1 VTAPPLT
8 ASPATAASTALQPG
22 GRATVLRFGPYS
34 LRLRHRTFAAIVGSL
49 ALLVTIAIWSAATGS
64 TALGLERV
72 WAALI
77 GEGTKGDEFILW
89 ELRLP
94 RLATGLAVGA
104 CMGLS
109 GALFQTLTRNPL
121 GSPDILGL
129 TQGATTGALIA
140 IILTDANLQVTAG
153 FAAVGALATGL
164 LIWSLTRGGDPSGY
178 RLVLVGIGVAAIL
191 AGINGYL
198 LTRTS
203 IIDAF
208 RAVYW
213 LTGDLSGRSRE
224 QAETAAY
231 VFAAG
236 LIVVAMLSRNL
247 DSLRLGEAT
256 ATGLGVRVTGT
267 RVAAL
272 VVASVLTAGAVSVAG
287 PLAFVALAAPHVA
300 ARLTGSARSFLVSAI
315 VGALVVTAADML
327 AVAGVGERQLPTG
340 VVTGV
345 VGGVYLVWLLIAHRK
360 KGVMS

>member
-1 VTAPPLT
+1 V
-8 ASPATAASTALQPG
+8 
-22 GRATVLRFGPYS
+22 TVLRLGEYS
-34 LRLRHRTFAAIVGSL
+34 IRLRHRTIAAILGSL
-49 ALLVTIAIWSAATGS
+49 AVLIAVAMWSAATGS

-89 ELRLP
+89 TLRLP

-129 TQGATTGALIA
+129 TQGATSGALIA
-140 IILTDANLQVTAG
+140 IVLTDATLQLTAG
-153 FAAVGALATGL
+153 FAAIGALATGL
-164 LIWSLTRGGDPSGY
+164 VIWALTRGGDPSGY

-203 IIDAF
+203 IVDAF

-213 LTGDLSGRSRE
+213 LTGDLSGRDWD
-224 QAETAAY
+224 QAK
-231 VFAAG
+231 
-236 LIVVAMLSRNL
+236 VVALVLAGGVLVVAVLSRGL

-256 ATGLGVRVTGT
+256 ATGLGVHVTGT
-267 RVAAL
+267 RVIAL
-272 VVASVLTAGAVSVAG
+272 ITASVLTAGAVAVAG
-287 PLAFVALAAPHVA
+287 PLAFVALAAPHIA
-300 ARLTGSARSFLVSAI
+300 ARLTGSSRSFLCSAI
-315 VGALVVTAADML
+315 CGALIVTAADAV
-327 AVAGVGERQLPTG
+327 AVAGIGDRQLPTG

-345 VGGVYLVWLLIAHRK
+345 VGGLYLVWLLIAHRK

>member
-1 VTAPPLT
+1 M
-8 ASPATAASTALQPG
+8 TAASTPLQPG
-22 GRATVLRFGPYS
+22 GRATVVRLGTYS
-34 LRLRHRTFAAIVGSL
+34 IRLRHRTLAAILGSL
-49 ALLVTIAIWSAATGS
+49 AALVAIVMWSAATGS

-72 WAALI
+72 WSALTGDGI
-77 GEGTKGDEFILW
+77 KGDEFILW

-140 IILTDANLQVTAG
+140 IVLTDATLQLTAG

-164 LIWSLTRGGDPSGY
+164 VIWTLTRGGDPSGY
-178 RLVLVGIGVAAIL
+178 RLVLIGIGVAAIL

-198 LTRTS
+198 LTRTT
-203 IIDAF
+203 IVDAF

-213 LTGDLSGRSRE
+213 LTGDLSGRDWD
-224 QAETAAY
+224 QAKALAL
-231 VFAAG
+231 VLAG
-236 LIVVAMLSRNL
+236 GIVVIAVLSRGL
-247 DSLRLGEAT
+247 DALRLGEAA

-272 VVASVLTAGAVSVAG
+272 VAASVLTAGAVAVAG
-287 PLAFVALAAPHVA
+287 PLAFVALAAPHIA
-300 ARLTGSARSFLVSAI
+300 ARLTGSTRSFLVAAV
-315 VGALVVTAADML
+315 VGALIVTAADMI
-327 AVAGVGERQLPTG
+327 AVAGIGDRQLPTG

-345 VGGVYLVWLLIAHRK
+345 VGGAYLIWLLIAHRK